1 MLAFV
6 LFIKVWVGI
15 ISVPIVETPDIPAGW
30 TAVQLKVAPGLA
42 LFNVTKAEESPEQIV
57 WLDGEKVTT
66 GDGFTVNSAVVLQPA
81 LFV

>member
-30 TAVQLKVAPGLA
+30 TAVQLKWLLDCAVQCY
-42 LFNVTKAEESPEQIV
+42 TKAKSLPEQMV

-66 GDGFTVNSAVVLQPA
+66 GTGLR
-81 LFV
+81 